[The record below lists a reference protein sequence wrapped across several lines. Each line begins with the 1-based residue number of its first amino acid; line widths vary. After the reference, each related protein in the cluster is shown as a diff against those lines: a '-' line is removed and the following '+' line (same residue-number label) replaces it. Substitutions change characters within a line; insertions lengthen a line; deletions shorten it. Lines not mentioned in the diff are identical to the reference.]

1 MKKFN
6 LIKKI
11 SMFLLFI
18 LGVSILA
25 FGKIESYAIQFE
37 ENMMN
42 KFPDVIKNNQKKIYE
57 IYFLDLSQDEIN
69 KRYNK
74 ASIKANL
81 TYNSTGKV
89 YGWLEKIKTDKYKL
103 IIAST
108 GKTYLN
114 TGESLFSDF
123 ETVTKIDFA
132 NVDTSK
138 VTTMFQM
145 FSGCKSLTSLDL
157 SKFNT
162 SKVIDMGSMFGACS
176 SLTSLD
182 LKSFD
187 TSNVTRMSQMFSICN
202 KLTSL
207 DLSNFNTSKVIDM
220 GSMFASC
227 SSLTSLDL
235 SNFNTS
241 NVISMFKMFVSCKKL
256 KSLNLSNFDTYNVE
270 GMSYMFSDC
279 SGMTSLNLSNFD
291 TSKVT
296 SMNYMFKDCNSI
308 TNLDLSNVSDT
319 TYNKLANEIN
329 DKTIIVKNTND
340 TKNETKDTR
349 SSINTLKTLSL
360 SSGKINFN
368 ANTNNYD
375 IQVDEDVNKVKITSE
390 LTDTKSKYVNGFGN
404 REVELKMGLNKIL
417 VKVMA
422 ENESIRTYTLNI
434 TRGEIKTKTTQTID
448 NIINCKIKE
457 LIIDGHEIDFSS
469 DTLEY
474 DLTIKDEDKLDIK
487 VELENKKAT
496 YEILGNENL
505 ENGRIIIIKVK
516 SEDGS
521 ILKYKINII
530 EGDIDDNDDYIAYF
544 IFGLALVLFIIAIIV
559 KKKK

>member
-1 MKKFN
+1 MKEFN
-6 LIKKI
+6 LIKKSTLLIKQNLKKI
-11 SMFLLFI
+11 SMLLLLI
-18 LGVSILA
+18 IGVSILV
-25 FGKIESYAIQFE
+25 FDKNESYAIQFE
-37 ENMMN
+37 GNMMN
-42 KFPDVIKNNQKKIYE
+42 KFPDVIKNNGEKIYE
-57 IYFLDLSQDEIN
+57 VYFLDLSQEEIN
-69 KRYNK
+69 ERYNK
-74 ASIKANL
+74 ASIKADL

-89 YGWLEKIKTDKYKL
+89 YGWLEELENDKYKL
-103 IIAST
+103 IVAST
-108 GKTYLN
+108 GKTYLY
-114 TGESLFSDF
+114 TGYKLFGDYNHKTSKYYF
-123 ETVTKIDFA
+123 ENLTKIDFA
-132 NVDTSK
+132 NVDTSM
-138 VTTMFQM
+138 VTNMSSMF
-145 FSGCKSLTSLDL
+145 CYCNSLTSLDL
-157 SKFNT
+157 SN
-162 SKVIDMGSMFGACS
+162 
-176 SLTSLD
+176 
-182 LKSFD
+182 FD

-270 GMSYMFSDC
+270 DMSYMFSDC

-457 LIIDGHEIDFSS
+457 LIIDGYEIDFSS

-544 IFGLALVLFIIAIIV
+544 IFGLGLVLFIIAIIV